1 MYGDKCKPAT
11 IQIVTRNDVEERLK
25 MGDSVSITIQN
36 DLLEGTT
43 ATIETINKGDN

>member
-1 MYGDKCKPAT
+1 MG
-11 IQIVTRNDVEERLK
+11 QHVEERLK